1 MPRRQFRN
9 RLNPEEMNPGVGL
22 LESGIFKRRVTRILN
37 VSQSVI
43 FRMWN
48 RHLAHRVP
56 SNRHGG
62 GRDWITTRRQGRF
75 SLIQFRRQQFHN
87 ATSLNSEF
95 RNGTGA
101 HISTQSVRN
110 RLHEF

>member
-1 MPRRQFRN
+1 MTRRQLRN
-9 RLNPEEMNPGVGL
+9 RLNPEEMNPGIGL
-22 LESGIFKRRVTRILN
+22 LESGIFKRRVARILN

-48 RHLAHRVP
+48 RHLTYRVLSHRQ
-56 SNRHGG
+56 GG
-62 GRDWITTRRQGRF
+62 GGDRIITRRRGRF
-75 SLIQFRRQQFHN
+75 SLIQFRRQWFHN

-110 RLHEF
+110 RLHKF